1 MADKCLFCQI
11 VRKEVPAKFIVET
24 PECVAFHDINPQAPT
39 HVVVV
44 PKEHMPSLNA
54 ARNPTIVGKMLL
66 VGADVAKREGVAE
79 TGYRAVINTNAAA
92 GQTVSHIHL
101 HILGGRPMTWPPG

>member
-44 PKEHMPSLNA
+44 PEEHMPSLNA